1 LKSGVSHQ
9 KITMKVTNDAESTLE
24 SSTSHENAFFCPLTH
39 QGDSGQRIKARK
51 NLYRLPI
58 KLRAT

>member
-1 LKSGVSHQ
+1 
-9 KITMKVTNDAESTLE
+9 MKVTNDAESTLE